1 MRERERARLWR
12 EMRWRREQNI
22 CALSKHPLDV
32 RSAYREVQR
41 IHLVGPRQTEPIR
54 TELAACALDGLGHL
68 CPYSI
73 SLPSASALFSPSM
86 RGIPSFPRY
95 RCGAFR
101 THRTSDR
108 SLPVRSSF
116 IRSLSLSNN
125 SQPQKRVRQP
135 TKGCGSGGGRNTPT
149 ASLFL
154 PSIIG
159 KSAAARWRWL
169 RPSVAPSFGRI
180 ATHGALET

>member
-32 RSAYREVQR
+32 RSAYRELQR
-41 IHLVGPRQTEPIR
+41 IHLVGPLQTEPIR

-125 SQPQKRVRQP
+125 SQPQKRVHQP
-135 TKGCGSGGGRNTPT
+135 TNQGLWLWRPKHSDRI
-149 ASLFL
+149 SL
-154 PSIIG
+154 PSLYYWKVG
-159 KSAAARWRWL
+159 RCSVALA
-169 RPSVAPSFGRI
+169 PSVGCSVVRPYCDAWGS
-180 ATHGALET
+180 

>member
-1 MRERERARLWR
+1 
-12 EMRWRREQNI
+12 MRWRREQNI

-32 RSAYREVQR
+32 RSAYRELQR
-41 IHLVGPRQTEPIR
+41 IHLVGPLQTEPIR

-125 SQPQKRVRQP
+125 SQPQKRVHQP
-135 TKGCGSGGGRNTPT
+135 TEGCGSGGGRNTPT
-149 ASLFL
+149 ASLFP

-159 KSAAARWRWL
+159 KSAAAC
-169 RPSVAPSFGRI
+169 SVAPSSGRI